1 MSLRGGLAVLVALG
15 ALLASAAVAQVD
27 PPGPRTV
34 SGIDAAGDVKGRL
47 DLRRVTLARLKGDRS
62 LRGELRMRRTW
73 GTADLRSTSGADG
86 SLCLRLFTRNDPDSE
101 APNFLVCARP
111 APDSEKL
118 IGSVLRERN
127 GGPPAKVADARVTRR
142 DGRAVRLRFPRKA
155 LPRKLLGVRFGG
167 ESVNHMRG
175 CRPPLGCRDLAPDA
189 PDTLYLDLRRAG

>member
-1 MSLRGGLAVLVALG
+1 MILRGGLVVLAVSG

-47 DLRRVTLARLKGDRS
+47 DLRRVTLARVRRDVS

-73 GTADLRSTSGADG
+73 GTADLRSTSGVDG
-86 SLCLRLFTRNDPDSE
+86 SLCLRLFTRNDPGSE
-101 APNFLVCARP
+101 APNFLVCAAP

-118 IGSVLRERN
+118 IGAVLRERN
-127 GGPPAKVADARVTRR
+127 GGPPERVAGARVTRP

-155 LPRKLLGVRFGG
+155 LPKKLLGVRFGG

-175 CRPPLGCRDLAPDA
+175 CRPPVGCRDLAPEA
-189 PDTLYLDLRRAG
+189 PDTLYLDLRRTG